1 MHIDLYE
8 CEPQLSK
15 SQLVDITI
23 VKSCMGP
30 IHVFLI
36 FDTPYLFALI
46 NLKFNSR
53 YFFRI
58 FTIMA
63 WQHIFLG
70 QYHILSF
77 VDLIFNRSLTWIP
90 LHLRVS
96 IFLFLRN
103 IWEWVLKNMLNVFKS
118 EIFYTHWSRKVIN
131 YKKKKRQVFSSK
143 RGQQAQIKKKISC
156 TFKRPKY
163 SIYNYV
169 LFFLRSDY
177 SDTPNY

>member
-77 VDLIFNRSLTWIP
+77 VDIIFNRSLTWIP

-96 IFLFLRN
+96 IFLFFIFKKHLRVSIKEHVKCIQERIKDHLFLFLN
-103 IWEWVLKNMLNVFKS
+103 ILGGKKGRTIACGLWVCIIWVIWNWRN
-118 EIFYTHWSRKVIN
+118 KVI
-131 YKKKKRQVFSSK
+131 F
-143 RGQQAQIKKKISC
+143 
-156 TFKRPKY
+156 
-163 SIYNYV
+163 
-169 LFFLRSDY
+169 
-177 SDTPNY
+177 